1 MGLTYTPEV
10 NQKALLDLIMLE
22 RKQPETSCM
31 AQMRSSLQTENARFG
46 ACESLFQSEGLQPC
60 GAPREEKSQSL
71 SQTASKGTIVPISYQ
86 EGFGKL
92 TGFIPHGQA

>member
-31 AQMRSSLQTENARFG
+31 AQMRGSRETENARFG
-46 ACESLFQSEGLQPC
+46 ACESLFQGKGLKAC
-60 GAPREEKSQSL
+60 GGPREEKSQSL
-71 SQTASKGTIVPISYQ
+71 SQIASKGIIVPISYQ
-86 EGFGKL
+86 RS
-92 TGFIPHGQA
+92 